1 MFLFRGQGEDG
12 ADGEVLA
19 FAKGDDVALVTK
31 KRKFVTIMKGGTSN
45 MRYQNGRRVE

>member
-1 MFLFRGQGEDG
+1 MFLFRGQGENG
-12 ADGEVLA
+12 ADGEVFA
-19 FAKGDDVALVTK
+19 FAQGNDVVLATR